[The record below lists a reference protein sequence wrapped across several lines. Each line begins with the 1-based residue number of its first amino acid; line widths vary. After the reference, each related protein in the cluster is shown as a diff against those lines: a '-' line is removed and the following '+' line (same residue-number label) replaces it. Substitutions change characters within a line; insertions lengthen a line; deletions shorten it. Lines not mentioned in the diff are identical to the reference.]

1 MKEGNK
7 SPAKIVYSIFM
18 VIFYLTIAVLLV
30 LTPIFDNVNIIMR
43 IIMGVLFFLYGLF
56 RGYRVWKGL

>member
-7 SPAKIVYSIFM
+7 SPVKTAYTIFM
-18 VIFYLTIAVLLV
+18 VIFYLCISVLLV
-30 LTPIFDNVNIIMR
+30 FTPIFENVNIIIR
-43 IIMGVLFFLYGLF
+43 IIMGILFFLYGLF